1 MDQNMCMWADP
12 FTVTLDSKVKDYDE
26 IHIVFDRYNL
36 TSSLKESTRERRSGG
51 KPPTTYH
58 VKDNTPV
65 GKVSV
70 KQFRSSNSTKDELTV
85 YLAEKALQYFHTKP
99 KVFIVTSR
107 QDVLSNCMDV
117 QHLYSSQEEAD
128 TQISL
133 HSQDAA
139 QRGATKMCIESPDT
153 DVFVLAV

>member
-1 MDQNMCMWADP
+1 MIVMDGIAVVHGKPPWIRTCAQWADH
-12 FTVTLDSKVKDYDE
+12 FTATLDSKTKDYDE

-36 TSSLKESTRERRSGG
+36 TSSLKESTRERRQGG

-70 KQFRSSNSTKDELTV
+70 KQFLSSNSTKDELTV
-85 YLAEKALQYFHTKP
+85 YLAEKALQHFHTKP

-128 TQISL
+128 TRIIL
-133 HSQDAA
+133 HSLD
-139 QRGATKMCIESPDT
+139 
-153 DVFVLAV
+153 